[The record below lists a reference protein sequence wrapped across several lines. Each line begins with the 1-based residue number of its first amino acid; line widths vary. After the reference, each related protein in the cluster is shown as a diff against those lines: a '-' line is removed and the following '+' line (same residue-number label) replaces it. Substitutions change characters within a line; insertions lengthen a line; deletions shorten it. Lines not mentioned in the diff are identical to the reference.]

1 MSGTASKETG
11 SYDIPH
17 TYCDI
22 FTIIMAIF
30 NDSVEITTES
40 TSVARFLQYILKTG
54 VFSTW
59 KEVFHANTGTS
70 KRAVVTV
77 VAPVNRAPSIMLK
90 STPKSSQSYV
100 SFVFYRTLALFPPGK
115 RFSMQIRALP
125 SELW

>member
-54 VFSTW
+54 VFPP
-59 KEVFHANTGTS
+59 GT